1 MLRKPGPR
9 VRRTDS
15 GTPVPA
21 AHPRGPSGHR
31 GRESLTRW
39 PVHSR
44 RGWSDRFGALPRSWL
59 LAAIAQVAVHLERP
73 EPVTNERA
81 ADAPRPA
88 ALPRPGACALY
99 EEGGMRACEIGTVMF
114 GLHPDDTETPA
125 AMDLVRLAI
134 PGAPTRKATS
144 TTSSRSSPGRPAGP
158 PTFPGCASCPS
169 PGISGTSPHGSRRF
183 TDRRRGGTSKP
194 WHRSAT
200 RKGRDP

>member
-9 VRRTDS
+9 VSRTDS

-21 AHPRGPSGHR
+21 AHPRGPSCQEGV
-31 GRESLTRW
+31 GSLARW

-88 ALPRPGACALY
+88 ALPRPGAGLRAVR
-99 EEGGMRACEIGTVMF
+99 GGRDA
-114 GLHPDDTETPA
+114 GLRDRNRDVRPA
-125 AMDLVRLAI
+125 PRRYRD
-134 PGAPTRKATS
+134 
-144 TTSSRSSPGRPAGP
+144 PGRHGP
-158 PTFPGCASCPS
+158 GSSGHPRRTCTQSHIDYIIEAS
-169 PGISGTSPHGSRRF
+169 TRAASRAADLPRMRIVSQPRHLRHFTARF
-183 TDRRRGGTSKP
+183 AP
-194 WHRSAT
+194 LH
-200 RKGRDP
+200 

>member
-1 MLRKPGPR
+1 L
-9 VRRTDS
+9 S
-15 GTPVPA
+15 
-21 AHPRGPSGHR
+21 R
-31 GRESLTRW
+31 GRGSLARW

-59 LAAIAQVAVHLERP
+59 LAAIAQVAVHRERP
-73 EPVTNERA
+73 EPATKGRPTRL
-81 ADAPRPA
+81 DPLHYPGQAP
-88 ALPRPGACALY
+88 ACALY
-99 EEGGMRACEIGTVMF
+99 EEGGMWACEIGTVMF